1 MNLKRLGTPRKLLS
15 RIVGV
20 QAEIRTRHPPYT
32 GHLGFYV
39 NLLCRCNAYLL
50 YAYCFLVF
58 VCACRTGRYC
68 IVLQR
73 CVVYDITICLCFGME
88 MPFLKFCDKLAR
100 FLRTMLYFVCNNLT
114 GHVIPYDRRAFTV
127 DPVRLQIYRTSLD
140 FNCSFAR
147 RCYFRNTTSSD

>member
-1 MNLKRLGTPRKLLS
+1 MNLKRLGTRRKLLS

-20 QAEIRTRHPPYT
+20 QAEIRTGRSPYT

-39 NLLCRCNAYLL
+39 NRLCRCNAYLL

-58 VCACRTGRYC
+58 VCACRTGRYS
-68 IVLQR
+68 IVLEW
-73 CVVYDITICLCFGME
+73 CVVYDTMCLCFGKE

-127 DPVRLQIYRTSLD
+127 DPVRLQIYRTFLD
-140 FNCSFAR
+140 FNCSFAP
-147 RCYFRNTTSSD
+147 CYFRNTTSSE